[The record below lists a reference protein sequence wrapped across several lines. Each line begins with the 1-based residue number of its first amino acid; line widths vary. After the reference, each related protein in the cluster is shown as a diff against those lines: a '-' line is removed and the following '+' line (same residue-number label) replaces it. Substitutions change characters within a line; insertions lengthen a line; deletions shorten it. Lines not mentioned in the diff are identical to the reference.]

1 MLRRA
6 FGLPITLFVGAL
18 ALTGCSAKSPH
29 ASLDVAIDGLYGGAL
44 SKDASHAM
52 VGAFT
57 HGGSY
62 WQLTPGERLFDWNH
76 GGDDS
81 TITSAA
87 FSPDGRYVMTSDR
100 QTMVLWDATTG
111 EDLTYW
117 RAPAEVH
124 GIAISNATDIGV
136 LAALALDNHTAV
148 IFNASRGRVLRE
160 FLHDNRVRSVDI
172 SADGRWMLS
181 GAEDQSAVYWSV
193 ADGREVSRFQH
204 GDDVRLVSLSD
215 NGELAFSVSKYDRA
229 TVWRTRDGSA
239 LADVPIIGD
248 ALRRGRTFS
257 AGRFKSD
264 NSQLLTGS
272 SDRMVQLWQLPE
284 MTEIGRWE
292 MPKRSAWKPTG
303 AAVVDVGF
311 NRAGEVVA
319 IASNGTVHHM
329 QP

>member
-6 FGLPITLFVGAL
+6 FGLSTIFFTGAL
-18 ALTGCSAKSPH
+18 ALAGCSAKSPH
-29 ASLDVAIDGLYGGAL
+29 ESLEVAVDGLYGGAL
-44 SKDASHAM
+44 SDDASHAM
-52 VGAFT
+52 VAAFT

-62 WQLTPGERLFDWNH
+62 WQLRPGERLFDWKH
-76 GGDDS
+76 GDGES
-81 TITSAA
+81 NITSAA

-100 QTMVLWDATTG
+100 QTMVLWDAVTG
-111 EDLTYW
+111 EDITYW

-124 GIAISNATDIGV
+124 AIAISNATDIGV

-160 FLHDNRVRSVDI
+160 FLHYNRVRTVDI

-181 GAEDQSAVYWSV
+181 GSEDHSAVYWSV
-193 ADGREVSRFQH
+193 ADGREVSRYQH
-204 GDDVRLVSLSD
+204 GDEVRLVKLSD
-215 NGELAFSVSKYDRA
+215 NGELAFSVSKYDKA
-229 TVWRTRDGSA
+229 AVWRTNDASDVA
-239 LADVPIIGD
+239 EVPILGD
-248 ALRRGRTFS
+248 ALRRGRTFA
-257 AGRFKSD
+257 AGRFNAD

-272 SDRMVQLWQLPE
+272 SDRMVQLWQLPGME
-284 MTEIGRWE
+284 EIARWE